1 MVDTEWLE
9 QLIKPLKVSE
19 TVSRNV
25 RLLVYAYLDT
35 KEIVFNI
42 ACLSKTERKRM
53 VESYLAN
60 NSRQWKINFDS
71 FNPCQSNRYDR
82 LFAKLQYIL
91 NVVFYVDIFIST
103 EHGIENLCIFIEDMP
118 EKFEREKIDVYFKRV
133 TLQGSLNLAARIR
146 ALRPNLTFRKM
157 SLGVDSVSAQYEVP
171 VLDNKAHLA
180 RQMNQ
185 VRFLTLKNLVFHLS
199 PEHIQRRQ

>member
-1 MVDTEWLE
+1 MVDTEWLG

-35 KEIVFNI
+35 KEIVFNV

-60 NSRQWKINFDS
+60 KHRLWKINLDS
-71 FNPCQSNRYDR
+71 FNPCQASSNR
-82 LFAKLQYIL
+82 LFSRLQYIL
-91 NVVFYVDIFIST
+91 NVVFYVEIFVST

-118 EKFEREKIDVYFKRV
+118 VKFEREKIDVNFERV
-133 TLQGSLNLAARIR
+133 SMQGSLNLAARIR
-146 ALRPNLTFRKM
+146 ALRPDLTFRKM
-157 SLGVDSVSAQYEVP
+157 SLGIEPVDA
-171 VLDNKAHLA
+171 AA
-180 RQMNQ
+180 
-185 VRFLTLKNLVFHLS
+185 
-199 PEHIQRRQ
+199 

>member
-1 MVDTEWLE
+1 MVDTEWLDSI
-9 QLIKPLKVSE
+9 IKPLKVSE

-35 KEIVFNI
+35 KEVVFNI

-60 NSRQWKINFDS
+60 KNREWKVNLDS
-71 FNPCQSNRYDR
+71 FNPCQANRDNR

-91 NVVFYVDIFIST
+91 NVVFYVEVFIST

-118 EKFEREKIDVYFKRV
+118 EKFEREKIDVNFERV
-133 TLQGSLNLAARIR
+133 SLQGSLNLAARIR
-146 ALRPNLTFRKM
+146 ALRPDLTFRKM
-157 SLGVDSVSAQYEVP
+157 SLSID
-171 VLDNKAHLA
+171 
-180 RQMNQ
+180 
-185 VRFLTLKNLVFHLS
+185 
-199 PEHIQRRQ
+199 